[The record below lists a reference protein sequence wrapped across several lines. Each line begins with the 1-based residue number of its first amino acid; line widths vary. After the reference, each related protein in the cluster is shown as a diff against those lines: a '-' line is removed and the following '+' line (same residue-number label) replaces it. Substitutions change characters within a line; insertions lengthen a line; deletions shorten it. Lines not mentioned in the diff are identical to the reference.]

1 MIHKKILVVD
11 DEENIL
17 ELVKDILKAE
27 NYAVLTAHTSDEAFE
42 KIRISK
48 PDFIILDLRF
58 PTIGGIETCRILKN
72 DKSTCQIPILMLTVQ
87 STETDKVIGLEVG
100 ADDYL
105 TKPFGK
111 KELAARVKALL
122 RRVEYQTGKPEK
134 KWLVS
139 GEIRMC
145 PESHIVYIRKK
156 GVYLRPKEF
165 DLLRLFLA
173 KEDKVLTR
181 EFLMES
187 ILGYESFGD
196 SRAMDAHI
204 KNLRKKLGW
213 SSKRIRTITGVGY
226 KFVKEY

>member
-17 ELVKDILKAE
+17 ELVKDILEAE

-42 KIRISK
+42 KIRTSK
-48 PDFIILDLRF
+48 PDLIILDLRF

-122 RRVEYQTGKPEK
+122 RRVEYQTGKPKK

-156 GVYLRPKEF
+156 EIYLRPKEF

-187 ILGYESFGD
+187 ILGHESFGD

-226 KFVKEY
+226 KFV